1 MDDKERINAAAE
13 AHQRIKGHFVYLM
26 GMIPRVPAI
35 AALPMEW
42 STEHYED
49 RADFI
54 FLGQPCRLKMNF
66 AWMDT
71 GGYVG
76 QVVLQ
81 LREIDGKSTDV
92 RPAFLIDPVGNF
104 FLTDTRRRMFN
115 GQDAANVAAIIT
127 HVLGMLVPGPR

>member
-1 MDDKERINAAAE
+1 MDERDRINAAAE

-35 AALPMEW
+35 AALPMQW
-42 STEHYED
+42 SPEHYED

-66 AWMDT
+66 AWLDT
-71 GGYVG
+71 SGYVG

-81 LREIDGKSTDV
+81 LRDADGKATDI
-92 RPAFLIDPVGNF
+92 RAACLIDPVGNF
-104 FLTDTRRRMFN
+104 FLTDARRRMFN
-115 GQDAANVAAIIT
+115 GQDPANVAAIIM
-127 HVLGMLVPGPR
+127 HILGMLVPGPK